1 MRLSTLAAEVAR
13 LEGPDREV
21 AGLALDS
28 RKVRPGDLFA
38 ALPGARADGLA
49 FAEAAVT
56 AGAVA
61 VLGDERLR
69 ARPLGV
75 PVLVA
80 ADPRAALAR
89 IAARFF
95 GEQPKIVVG
104 VTGTSGKT
112 SVAGFTR
119 QLWRKLGHRA
129 ASLGTL
135 GIVGPG
141 FERPGSLTTPDP
153 IELHRDLAALARNGI
168 DRLAMEVSSHALD
181 QRRVE
186 GVRFAAAAFTNLSRD
201 HLDYHGT
208 TEAYLAAKLRLFEE
222 LLPPGAD
229 VVVNA
234 DAEEA
239 TALAAIARDR
249 GLELL
254 DFGRTAGRL
263 RLVEQTPLAA
273 GQRLELRLDGRAVT
287 VETRLV
293 GAFQAHNLLAA
304 LGLALATGAPFEA
317 VFLLGE
323 LEGAP
328 GRMQHVADHPAGAAV
343 YVDYAHKPDALRQA
357 LEALRP
363 HCAGRLHLVFG
374 CGGDRDAGKRPLMGA
389 IAARLADRVIVTD
402 DNPRSEDPAEI
413 RRAILEACPAALE
426 IGDRRAAIAAALDGL
441 GAGDVLLVAG
451 KGHET
456 YQIVGDTVL
465 PFDDAAVVRELLG
478 KTPDGERA
486 P

>member
-478 KTPDGERA
+478 KTPGGERA